1 MKGRCFFILSL
12 GLLFSGC
19 ASTKKLGGRTVY
31 AMIYDYSNNAVS
43 GADFYLD
50 GKFIGSS
57 GINGRFMFNLYGD
70 GEKKL
75 HIEKDGCI
83 AIDDLVSWAPS
94 LVLYYRIKSSADLLR
109 MAEKKYDEGL
119 FSEAMEDIDSA
130 ITAGGKKDEALYL
143 KALFLSRSGKFIHS
157 NEVLDEMEMK
167 RETEEYIRKLK
178 QFNEESLKNVE
189 NKK

>member
-94 LVLYYRIKSSADLLR
+94 LVLYYRIKSSSDLLR
-109 MAEKKYDEGL
+109 MAEKKYDDGL
-119 FSEAMEDIDSA
+119 FDEAMEDIDSA